1 MATEF
6 KFVVDGVELSAEQ
19 RAEIAQAVASA
30 GSLALNKTI
39 AKDLGSFEMNG
50 INLRK
55 WELIGRY
62 VLLGER
68 ADALSEQVQELVT
81 RQR

>member
-6 KFVVDGVELSAEQ
+6 KFVVDGVDLTQAQ
-19 RAEIAQAVASA
+19 RTEIAQAVAAA
-30 GSLALNKTI
+30 GSLALNRTI
-39 AKDLGSFEMNG
+39 AKDLGSFEVNG

-62 VLLGER
+62 VLLGDR
-68 ADALSEQVQELVT
+68 AQDLGAQVQELVNK
-81 RQR
+81 QR